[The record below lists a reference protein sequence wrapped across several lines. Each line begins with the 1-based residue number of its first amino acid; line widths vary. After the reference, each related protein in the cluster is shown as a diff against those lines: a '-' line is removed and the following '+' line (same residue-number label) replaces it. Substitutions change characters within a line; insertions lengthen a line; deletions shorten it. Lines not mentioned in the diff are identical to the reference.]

1 MVLIKRTME
10 NIHQIAIKCLHN
22 KRDLDNKQKPAL
34 PPPYITQ
41 GYLVTQP
48 LHTRLTYC
56 KVGNEAYHGPRG
68 LLNMIWPMG
77 SNSHRIKWPQI
88 YIIG

>member
-34 PPPYITQ
+34 PPP
-41 GYLVTQP
+41 
-48 LHTRLTYC
+48 LT
-56 KVGNEAYHGPRG
+56 
-68 LLNMIWPMG
+68 
-77 SNSHRIKWPQI
+77 
-88 YIIG
+88 